1 MATRRLSSGR
11 AAGVDLWRGVDQ
23 SANSPNITWANAGAE
38 GVAGRVEL
46 HTADMRALP
55 FADARFDVVLS
66 SLAVHNIRGDADRA
80 RAISEAVRVLRPGGR
95 LVIVDIRHVAT
106 YQQWLAQHG
115 LTNLHRR
122 RLGWRY
128 WYGGPWV
135 GAELLTG
142 TRPGPDRGG
151 SEARTR
157 GG

>member
-1 MATRRLSSGR
+1 
-11 AAGVDLWRGVDQ
+11 
-23 SANSPNITWANAGAE
+23 
-38 GVAGRVEL
+38 
-46 HTADMRALP
+46 MRALP
-55 FADARFDVVLS
+55 FGDAQFDVVLP
-66 SLAVHNIRGDADRA
+66 SLAIHNIHGDADRA

-95 LVIVDIRHVAT
+95 MMIVDIRHVAT

-142 TRPGPDRGG
+142 TRPGPGRGG
-151 SEARTR
+151 GEPATL